1 MKKLLGFLTILF
13 AMHTVQAQDFDK
25 VKTNLLLG
33 KTDDAK
39 ADYDKIL
46 TKKANLVG
54 TAAAYYWK
62 SKIYSAYHKDP
73 VKYPNAYNE
82 SKKAL
87 DEYIKAEPSLQ
98 LAKDNGQEPFFDVY
112 IKCFKSGVDS
122 FNVKAWKGAAEYFAS
137 VVKYSDIIFT
147 QGWASS
153 KQKFDTTAIIYAGYS
168 NQNAGNLDETI
179 FYYKKL
185 VDNKVATPELLD
197 VYRYLLIQLTE
208 RKDKVQFDT
217 YLAMSA
223 AAYPN
228 ESWVEYSTEYIDK
241 NLSIDEKVEMFD
253 KLVAVGSISELESQ
267 TFGDMFMAGK
277 SAEGVSQENANK
289 YIAKASEAYKK
300 AYSMNNKNF
309 AAAFNAGISYYNA
322 FSVLDEKVSINLKAL
337 QTINSTKPV
346 APKDPKKKAAFDAFY
361 KAKIDSVRKINTGL
375 EAPIKENVDAAIE
388 WIDKAFNV
396 IKDKEKL
403 ERIEKN
409 VALKSV
415 DFLATLYGYK
425 RDKARGKDQKAF
437 DEFDAKFN
445 IYDQLHDKYQ

>member
-1 MKKLLGFLTILF
+1 MKKLLGLLTILF

-33 KTDDAK
+33 KIDDAK
-39 ADYDKIL
+39 SDYDKIL
-46 TKKANLVG
+46 AKKANLVG
-54 TAAAYYWK
+54 TPAAYYWK

-73 VKYPNAYNE
+73 VKNPNAYNE

-98 LAKDNGQEPFFDVY
+98 LAKDNGQEPFFDIY

-217 YLAMSA
+217 YLAMSV

-228 ESWVEYSTEYIDK
+228 ESWEEY
-241 NLSIDEKVEMFD
+241 
-253 KLVAVGSISELESQ
+253 
-267 TFGDMFMAGK
+267 
-277 SAEGVSQENANK
+277 
-289 YIAKASEAYKK
+289 
-300 AYSMNNKNF
+300 
-309 AAAFNAGISYYNA
+309 
-322 FSVLDEKVSINLKAL
+322 
-337 QTINSTKPV
+337 
-346 APKDPKKKAAFDAFY
+346 
-361 KAKIDSVRKINTGL
+361 NT
-375 EAPIKENVDAAIE
+375 
-388 WIDKAFNV
+388 
-396 IKDKEKL
+396 
-403 ERIEKN
+403 
-409 VALKSV
+409 
-415 DFLATLYGYK
+415 
-425 RDKARGKDQKAF
+425 
-437 DEFDAKFN
+437 
-445 IYDQLHDKYQ
+445 